1 VTVILDT
8 DVVIEIQRG
17 NDPQI
22 GAKWASLISSGAVLL
37 YSPVV
42 AAETWAGARP
52 PEHLLVQSFFDSLIC
67 LPVDYEIG
75 KLAGEL
81 MHKYARS
88 HGLEVPDALIA
99 ATAIQHKAALWTRN
113 RKHYPMPQLT
123 FYN

>member
-1 VTVILDT
+1 VTVFLDT

-52 PEHLLVQSFFDSLIC
+52 QEHQLVQSFFDSLTC
-67 LPVDYEIG
+67 LPADYEIG

-88 HGLEVPDALIA
+88 HGLEIPDALIA
-99 ATAIQHKAALWTRN
+99 ATAILYNAALWTRN

-123 FYN
+123 LYS